1 MEESISKMMHL
12 QHQFICQS
20 LCQHDS
26 FIMIINQE
34 VRQCK
39 FLTVFIVYRV
49 VDCYISLGFH
59 VSINLDGQFLCY
71 CFERGSHSV
80 VQASLDPTM

>member
-1 MEESISKMMHL
+1 MEESISKMLHL

-39 FLTVFIVYRV
+39 SLTVFIVYRAV
-49 VDCYISLGFH
+49 GCYSSLGFH
-59 VSINLDGQFLCY
+59 VGINLDGQFLCS
-71 CFERGSHSV
+71 CFETGSHTI
-80 VQASLDPTM
+80 VQTALDSTM